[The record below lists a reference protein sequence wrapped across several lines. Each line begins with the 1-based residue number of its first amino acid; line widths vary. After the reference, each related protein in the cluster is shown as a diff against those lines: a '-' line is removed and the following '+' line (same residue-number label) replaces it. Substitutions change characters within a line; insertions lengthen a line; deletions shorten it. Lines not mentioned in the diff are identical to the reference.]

1 MKLIN
6 RKKREYDD
14 DGLLPL
20 VNIIFILLIFFMIAG
35 VIEKRIV
42 KDDIELP
49 AAELNRFENKEITK
63 IFINKNNIF
72 FINDEISDINKI
84 STYLKLNKINE
95 VVIIA
100 DKSLYINDVN
110 ILLTKLHENNVKSTV
125 SNVKPISKPINVI
138 NPRDATGF

>member
-20 VNIIFILLIFFMIAG
+20 VNIIFLLLIFFMIAG

-63 IFINKNNIF
+63 IFINKSNIF
-72 FINDEISDINKI
+72 SINDEIADINKI
-84 STYLKLNKINE
+84 SAYLKSNKINE

-110 ILLTKLHENNVKSTV
+110 ILLTKLHENNIKNIKLL
-125 SNVKPISKPINVI
+125 SNRNA
-138 NPRDATGF
+138 N

>member
-1 MKLIN
+1 MKLIT

-20 VNIIFILLIFFMIAG
+20 VNIIFLLLIFFMIAG
-35 VIEKRIV
+35 VIEKKIV

-63 IFINKNNIF
+63 IFINKSNIF
-72 FINDEISDINKI
+72 FINDEIADINKI
-84 STYLKLNKINE
+84 SAYLKSNKVNE
-95 VVIIA
+95 VVIVA

-110 ILLTKLHENNVKSTV
+110 ILLTKLHENSIKNIKLL
-125 SNVKPISKPINVI
+125 SNINA
-138 NPRDATGF
+138 N

>member
-1 MKLIN
+1 MKLVT

-20 VNIIFILLIFFMIAG
+20 VNIIFLLLIFFMIAG

-42 KDDIELP
+42 KDDIDLP
-49 AAELNRFENKEITK
+49 SAELNRFENKEVTK
-63 IFINKNNIF
+63 IFINKSNIF
-72 FINDEISDINKI
+72 SINNKITNISEISA
-84 STYLKLNKINE
+84 YLKSNKINE

-110 ILLTKLHENNVKSTV
+110 ILLTKLHENNIKNIKLL
-125 SNVKPISKPINVI
+125 SNRNA
-138 NPRDATGF
+138 N

>member
-1 MKLIN
+1 MKLIT

-20 VNIIFILLIFFMIAG
+20 VNIIFLLLIFFMIAG
-35 VIEKRIV
+35 VIEKKIV

-63 IFINKNNIF
+63 IFINKSNIF
-72 FINDEISDINKI
+72 FINDEIADINKI
-84 STYLKLNKINE
+84 SAYLKSNKINE

-110 ILLTKLHENNVKSTV
+110 ILLTKLHENNIKNIKLL
-125 SNVKPISKPINVI
+125 SNRNA
-138 NPRDATGF
+138 N

>member
-1 MKLIN
+1 MKLIT

-20 VNIIFILLIFFMIAG
+20 VNIIFVLLIFFMIAG

-63 IFINKNNIF
+63 IFINKSNIF
-72 FINDEISDINKI
+72 FVNDEIKNINEISD
-84 STYLKLNKINE
+84 YLKSNKINE

-110 ILLTKLHENNVKSTV
+110 TLLTKLHENNIKNIKLL
-125 SNVKPISKPINVI
+125 SNRNA
-138 NPRDATGF
+138 N

>member
-1 MKLIN
+1 MKLIT

-20 VNIIFILLIFFMIAG
+20 VNIIFLLLIFFMIAG
-35 VIEKRIV
+35 VIEKKIV

-63 IFINKNNIF
+63 IFVNKSNIF
-72 FINDEISDINKI
+72 FVNDEIKNINEISD
-84 STYLKLNKINE
+84 YLKSNKINE

-110 ILLTKLHENNVKSTV
+110 ILLTKLHENNIKNIKLL
-125 SNVKPISKPINVI
+125 SNRNA
-138 NPRDATGF
+138 N

>member
-1 MKLIN
+1 MRLIT
-6 RKKREYDD
+6 RKKRQYDD

-20 VNIIFILLIFFMIAG
+20 VNIIFLLLIFFMIAG

-63 IFINKNNIF
+63 IFINKSNTF
-72 FINDEISDINKI
+72 FINNEIADINKI

-110 ILLTKLHENNVKSTV
+110 ILLTKLHENNIKNIKLL
-125 SNVKPISKPINVI
+125 SNRNA
-138 NPRDATGF
+138 N

>member
-1 MKLIN
+1 MKLIT

-20 VNIIFILLIFFMIAG
+20 VNIIFLLLIFFMIAG

-63 IFINKNNIF
+63 ILINKSNIF
-72 FINDEISDINKI
+72 FINDEITDINEI
-84 STYLKLNKINE
+84 SAYLKSNEINE

-110 ILLTKLHENNVKSTV
+110 VLLSKLHENNIKNIKLL
-125 SNVKPISKPINVI
+125 SNRNA
-138 NPRDATGF
+138 N